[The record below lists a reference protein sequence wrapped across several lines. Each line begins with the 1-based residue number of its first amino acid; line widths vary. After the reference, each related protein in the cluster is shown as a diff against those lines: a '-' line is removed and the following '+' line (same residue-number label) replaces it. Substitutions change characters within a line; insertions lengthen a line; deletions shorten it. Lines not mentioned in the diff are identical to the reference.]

1 MTPRVLDF
9 PTVCDELAQPM
20 AAGRLPRAP
29 RTPEDTGLPPTALAE
44 LALKVMLQHGLA
56 HLAELSQH
64 LRLAPSVLEAVFPF
78 LRKET
83 LVEVQRRGAT
93 DGDVRYALTQAGRAR
108 AHEALE
114 RNLYTGPAP
123 VTLEDYVAQVQAQ
136 SVFDMGITEARLAR
150 GLQGVVL
157 GQGIRDQLGA
167 AMNSRRAIMLY
178 GPAGSGKTFIAE
190 QMGRLLHGQV
200 AIPHAIWVD
209 GEIVRVFDPLVHH
222 PAAEAV
228 SAPRSLDSRG
238 RSDARWVLC
247 QRPVVTSG
255 GELTLEML
263 DLVFDPRAGY
273 YQAPPH
279 VKANN
284 GLFLVDD
291 LGRQI
296 VTPRQ
301 LMNRWIVP
309 MERRHDYLMLRN
321 GGKFCIPFDVMLVFS
336 TNLAPSDVADEAFLR
351 RIGYKIF
358 VGAVGRDDYRQ
369 ILLDVCASQGVA
381 FDEPTFE
388 RLLADYHVP
397 HQRPLLA
404 CYPRDLINQV
414 ADFAAYHGRRPE
426 FTPELLHWAW
436 HNYFATHSLHTAAPR
451 D

>member
-1 MTPRVLDF
+1 MNPRVLDF
-9 PTVCDELAQPM
+9 PVLQEEMTDLPR
-20 AAGRLPRAP
+20 AGVLPRAP
-29 RTPEDTGLPPTALAE
+29 RTPQATGLPPTALAE
-44 LALKVMLQHGLA
+44 LVLKVMLQHGLA

-64 LRLAPSVLEAVFPF
+64 LRLSPSVLEAIFLF

-93 DGDVRYALTQAGRAR
+93 DGDVSFALTQAGRMR

-123 VTLEDYVAQVQAQ
+123 VTLPAYVAQVQAQ
-136 SVFDMGITEARLAR
+136 SVFDMGITEARLAQ

-190 QMGRLLHGQV
+190 QMGRLLHGHV

-222 PAAEAV
+222 AADEGPDG
-228 SAPRSLDSRG
+228 PRSLDNRG

-247 QRPVVTSG
+247 ERPMVVSG
-255 GELTLEML
+255 GELTMEML

-336 TNLAPSDVADEAFLR
+336 TNLAPADVADEAFLR

-358 VGAVGRDDYRQ
+358 VGPVGRDDYRQ
-369 ILLDVCASQGVA
+369 ILRDVCADQGVA
-381 FDEPTFE
+381 FDETTFE

-404 CYPRDLINQV
+404 CYPRDLINQI

-426 FTPELLHWAW
+426 FTPQMLHWAW
-436 HNYFATHSLHTAAPR
+436 HNYFASHSLHPAAAH

>member
-1 MTPRVLDF
+1 MNPRVLDF
-9 PTVCDELAQPM
+9 PVLQEEMRD
-20 AAGRLPRAP
+20 LPRAGMLPPAP
-29 RTPEDTGLPPTALAE
+29 RTPQATGLPPTALAE
-44 LALKVMLQHGLA
+44 LALKVMLQHGLV

-64 LRLAPSVLEAVFPF
+64 LRLSPSVLEAIFLF

-93 DGDVRYALTQAGRAR
+93 DGDVSFALTQAGRLR

-123 VTLEDYVAQVQAQ
+123 VTLQAYVAQVQAQ
-136 SVFDMGITEARLAR
+136 SVFDMGITEGRLTQ

-190 QMGRLLHGQV
+190 QMGRLLHGHV

-222 PAAEAV
+222 PAGEN
-228 SAPRSLDSRG
+228 PDGLPSLDHRG
-238 RSDARWVLC
+238 RSDTRWVLC
-247 QRPVVTSG
+247 ERPMVVSG
-255 GELTLEML
+255 GELTMEML

-336 TNLAPSDVADEAFLR
+336 TNLAPADVADEAFLR

-358 VGAVGRDDYRQ
+358 VGPVGRDDYRQ
-369 ILLDVCASQGVA
+369 ILRDVCADQGVA
-381 FDEPTFE
+381 FDEATFE
-388 RLLADYHVP
+388 RLLADYHGP
-397 HQRPLLA
+397 HRRPLLA
-404 CYPRDLINQV
+404 CYPRDLINQI

-426 FTPELLHWAW
+426 FTPQMLHWAW
-436 HNYFATHSLHTAAPR
+436 HNYFASHALHPAAAH